1 MSFSQ
6 SWMIQL
12 DKSSTR
18 CRRSHD
24 IIESGKLLVEA
35 VGYLACH
42 ILKSCIG
49 HRLSTTSLVKGVGY
63 VKSKTLEELVCG
75 DTHLRIECV
84 DVAGNKQSYFH
95 NVKRVIRLLRK
106 LSINAMQK

>member
-1 MSFSQ
+1 MSLSQ

-12 DKSSTR
+12 DESSTR
-18 CRRSHD
+18 CRWCHD
-24 IIESGKLLVEA
+24 IIESGKLLIET

-42 ILKSCIG
+42 LFKSCIG

-75 DTHLRIECV
+75 YSYLGIECV
-84 DVAGNKQSYFH
+84 DVAGNKQSYSH
-95 NVKRVIRLLRK
+95 NVKKVIRLLRK